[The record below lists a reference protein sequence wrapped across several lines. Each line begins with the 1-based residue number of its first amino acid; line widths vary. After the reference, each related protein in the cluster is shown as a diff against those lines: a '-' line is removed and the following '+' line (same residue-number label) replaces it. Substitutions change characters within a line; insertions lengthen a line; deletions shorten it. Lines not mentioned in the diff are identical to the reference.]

1 MSEKTVFERIYDV
14 VRRIPSG
21 KVATYGQIAMLAGNP
36 RWARAVGYALHAN
49 PEPGVIPCHRVLNR
63 FGKTAPAFAF
73 GGADRQAELLRA
85 EGVEVSEDG
94 FGIVRLLRLLG
105 YGFLGDREPQRRRG
119 GLVTGVEGRD
129 RPFVTARFEP

>member
-1 MSEKTVFERIYDV
+1 MSAVLFSGGNMSEKTVFERIYDV

-63 FGKTAPAFAF
+63 FGKQL
-73 GGADRQAELLRA
+73 RRSLLA
-85 EGVEVSEDG
+85 ALT
-94 FGIVRLLRLLG
+94 VRLS
-105 YGFLGDREPQRRRG
+105 F
-119 GLVTGVEGRD
+119 
-129 RPFVTARFEP
+129 

>member
-73 GGADRQAELLRA
+73 GGADKQAELLRS
-85 EGVEVSEDG
+85 VDG
-94 FGIVRLLRLLG
+94 FVDLDR
-105 YGFLGDREPQRRRG
+105 FLWD
-119 GLVTGVEGRD
+119 GL
-129 RPFVTARFEP
+129 